1 MNYFSRTKGRI
12 WHILL
17 NNHLLIFFLIF
28 RDEKYIRPE
37 KSTLREFGLQIDKKK
52 GATRFCFRIAPF
64 IRLTNYLDN
73 LFYELNSCLMSRSQ
87 ELRLI
92 D

>member
-1 MNYFSRTKGRI
+1 MKCLFYPYK
-12 WHILL
+12 
-17 NNHLLIFFLIF
+17 
-28 RDEKYIRPE
+28 KYVLTRM
-37 KSTLREFGLQIDKKK
+37 FGLQIDKKK
-52 GATRFCFRIAPF
+52 GATRFCSRIAPF
-64 IRLTNYLDN
+64 IRLANYLDN

>member
-1 MNYFSRTKGRI
+1 M
-12 WHILL
+12 
-17 NNHLLIFFLIF
+17 FFLIF

-52 GATRFCFRIAPF
+52 GATRFYFRIAPF

-73 LFYELNSCLMSRSQ
+73 LFDELNSCLMSRSQ

>member
-1 MNYFSRTKGRI
+1 MNYFSRTKGR
-12 WHILL
+12 
-17 NNHLLIFFLIF
+17 
-28 RDEKYIRPE
+28 
-37 KSTLREFGLQIDKKK
+37 
-52 GATRFCFRIAPF
+52 CFRIAPF

>member
-1 MNYFSRTKGRI
+1 MMI
-12 WHILL
+12 MI
-17 NNHLLIFFLIF
+17 IIF

-37 KSTLREFGLQIDKKK
+37 KSNLREFGLQIDKKK